1 MLQLMRYV
9 EHNVDVCV
17 VGGGMAGVCAAIASA
32 RTGAKTLLMQDRPV
46 LGGNASSEI
55 RMQVDGARG
64 KNTREAGIIEEI
76 ELENYYR
83 NTSLAYPVWDS
94 VLYEKVRF
102 EENMTLLLNCTCQTA
117 EMGEDGRI
125 LSVRGWTLNAE
136 TYHTVHAKFF
146 IDCSGDSILAPLSGA
161 KFAMGREGRDEFGEP
176 IAPEVADTKTMGMSC
191 LLMARETD
199 RPQPYIKP
207 EWAYTF
213 ETDADLPLAGHSV
226 STNFWWIELGGMGD
240 AIHDT
245 DEVRDELL
253 KISFGVWDHMKNKG
267 NHGCENWILEWVGF
281 LPGKRESRRYR
292 GEHIVTQHDVEAGG
306 PFEDVIAVAGWT
318 MDDHF
323 PQGFYYREGH
333 PTIYHPAPSPWG
345 IPYRAIY
352 SVNVPNLYFAGRN
365 ISVTHTALS
374 SSRVAATCGVLGQ
387 AAGTAAALAVKTGCT
402 DPRELD
408 VKLLQDTLQWDDSWL
423 PSVPRALS
431 QATLS
436 AKTDFPALRDGNDRE
451 NATAV
456 ELGQCVSYTWD
467 APVDLSC
474 VRVIFDSF
482 FDRPYNNLP
491 AYFPLVQDKFKL
503 PESLTK
509 SYRIEVQKENGEWV
523 VIADVATNR
532 KRCVKHDIGF
542 ACTAL
547 RVIPTA
553 TWGADTANI
562 FSLDVR

>member
-1 MLQLMRYV
+1 MRYV
-9 EHNVDVCV
+9 EHDVDVCV

-64 KNTREAGIIEEI
+64 KNVREAGILEEI

-94 VLYEKVRF
+94 ILYEKVKF
-102 EENMTLLLNCTCQTA
+102 EENMTLLLNCTCQSA
-117 EMGEDGRI
+117 ELGEDGRI

-136 TYHTVHAKFF
+136 TYHTVRAKFF

-161 KFAMGREGRDEFGEP
+161 KYAMGREGRDEFGES
-176 IAPEVADTKTMGMSC
+176 IAPEVADTHTMGMSC
-191 LLMARETD
+191 LLMARETTE
-199 RPQPYIKP
+199 PQPFIKP
-207 EWAYTF
+207 EWAYTY
-213 ETDADLPLAGHSV
+213 ETDADLPMADHHIN
-226 STNFWWIELGGMGD
+226 TNFWWVELGGMGD
-240 AIHDT
+240 TIHDT
-245 DEVRDELL
+245 DTVRDELL
-253 KISFGVWDHMKNKG
+253 KIAFGVWDHMKNKG
-267 NHGCENWILEWVGF
+267 DHGCENWILEWVGF

-292 GEHIVTQHDVEAGG
+292 GAHIITQQDVEAGG
-306 PFEDVIAVAGWT
+306 PFPDVVAVAGWT

-323 PQGFYYREGH
+323 PEGFYYRGGH

-345 IPYRAIY
+345 IPYRALY

-387 AAGTAAALAVKTGCT
+387 AAGTAAALAVKCGCT
-402 DPRELD
+402 DPREVD
-408 VKLLQDTLQWDDSWL
+408 VELLQDTLQWDDSWL
-423 PSVPRALS
+423 PSVPRKLS
-431 QATLS
+431 APTLS

-451 NATAV
+451 NVTAV
-456 ELGQCVSYTWD
+456 ALGESVSYAWD
-467 APVDLSC
+467 APVSLTT

-482 FDRPYNNLP
+482 FDRPYNNQP
-491 AYFPLVQDKFKL
+491 AFFPLVQDKYKM
-503 PESLTK
+503 PATLTK
-509 SYRIEVQKENGEWV
+509 SYRIEAQKPDGEWV
-523 VIADVATNR
+523 TVADVACNR
-532 KRCVKHDIGF
+532 RRCVKHEIGF
-542 ACTAL
+542 DCTAL

-553 TWGADTANI
+553 TWGAETAGI

>member
-1 MLQLMRYV
+1 MRYV
-9 EHNVDVCV
+9 EHDVDVCV

-64 KNTREAGIIEEI
+64 KNVREAGILEEI

-94 VLYEKVRF
+94 VLYEKVKF
-102 EENMTLLLNCTCQTA
+102 EENMTLLLNCTCQTM
-117 EMGEDGRI
+117 EQDDCGRI

-136 TYHTVHAKFF
+136 TYHTVRAKFF

-161 KFAMGREGRDEFGEP
+161 KYAMGREGRDEFGES
-176 IAPEVADTKTMGMSC
+176 IAPEVADTHTMGMSC

-199 RPQPYIKP
+199 RPQPFIKP
-207 EWAYTF
+207 EWAYTY
-213 ETDADLPLAGHSV
+213 ETDDDLPMADHHIN
-226 STNFWWIELGGMGD
+226 TNFWWVELGGMQD
-240 AIHDT
+240 TIHDT
-245 DEVRDELL
+245 DEIRDELL
-253 KISFGVWDHMKNKG
+253 KIAFGVWDHMKNKG
-267 NHGCENWILEWVGF
+267 DHGCENWILEWMGF

-292 GEHIVTQHDVEAGG
+292 GAHVITQQDVEAGG
-306 PFEDVIAVAGWT
+306 PFDDVVAVAGWT

-323 PQGFYYREGH
+323 PEGFYYRGGH
-333 PTIYHPAPSPWG
+333 PTIYHPAPSPWN

-352 SVNVPNLYFAGRN
+352 SVNIPNLYFAGRN

-374 SSRVAATCGVLGQ
+374 SSRVAATCAVLGQ
-387 AAGTAAALAVKTGCT
+387 AAGTAAARAVKTGCT
-402 DPRELD
+402 KPCELD
-408 VKLLQDTLQWDDSWL
+408 VKLLQRTLQWDDSWL
-423 PSVPRALS
+423 PSVPRELS
-431 QATLS
+431 DATLS

-451 NATAV
+451 NATVVSLGDAV
-456 ELGQCVSYTWD
+456 GYSWD
-467 APVDLSC
+467 APVALSS

-482 FDRPYNNLP
+482 LDRPYNNQP
-491 AYFPLVQDKFKL
+491 AYFPLVQEKYKM
-503 PESLTK
+503 PASLTK
-509 SYRIEVQKENGEWV
+509 SYRIEAKKPDGEWV
-523 VIADVATNR
+523 TVADVACNR
-532 KRCVKHDIGF
+532 RRCAKHEIGF
-542 ACTAL
+542 DCVAL

-553 TWGADTANI
+553 TWGADTASI